1 MTPASTAAAAAMPS
15 SFSDSKPRASTMTT
29 VHAATYELLRRHGL
43 TTIFGNPGSN
53 ELPFLKDFPSDFRYV
68 LGLHEGVV
76 LGMADGFAQA
86 TRRPAFVNLH
96 AAAGTGNAMGAM
108 TNAIASH
115 SPLVITA
122 GQQVRGMIGLEPM
135 LTNVDAS
142 LLPRPLVKWSYEPA
156 SPQDVPRALSQ
167 AIHLASLPPNGPVYL
182 SIPYDDWDAPVAPQ
196 SELLAARSV
205 GGATVPT
212 RQALDEMV
220 GQLARARNPVLVLG
234 SDVDAAAAQ
243 HAAILLAEKQCLPVW
258 IAPSPARCPFPT
270 THPHFQG
277 VLPAGMASISR
288 LLEGHDLIL
297 VMGAPVFRYHQYEP
311 GRLVPEGANIL
322 HVTCDPQEAAR
333 APAGSA
339 IVADIRGTLELLA
352 DAAPVAERALPSA
365 RPLPRREHRA
375 RPGALLPQEVFD
387 VLADTAPADAIYVN
401 ESTSTTNILWERL
414 PMREP
419 GSYYFPAAGGLGFGI
434 PVALG
439 VQLACPDRRVIGV
452 IGDGSANFSI
462 TGLWT
467 AAQHGIPAV
476 FVILNN
482 GTYGALRWFAD
493 VLNVREVPGLDVPGI
508 DFCALAQGYGVRAT
522 RVDTARDF
530 QRALTHALAGQ
541 EPVLIEVLT
550 HAS

>member
-1 MTPASTAAAAAMPS
+1 MTRLGASPTAAQSSPS
-15 SFSDSKPRASTMTT
+15 THPTPSQTTMTS
-29 VHAATYELLRRHGL
+29 VHAATYALLRTHGL

-53 ELPFLKDFPSDFRYV
+53 ELPFLKNFPADFRYV

-86 TRRPAFVNLH
+86 SRRPAFVNLH

-182 SIPYDDWDAPVAPQ
+182 SIPYDDWDAPAASQ
-196 SELLAARSV
+196 TGLLSARSV
-205 GGATVPT
+205 SGETVPT
-212 RQALDEMV
+212 PQVIDELV
-220 GQLARARNPVLVLG
+220 ARLASARNPVLILG
-234 SDVDAAAAQ
+234 PDVDAAAAQ
-243 HAAILLAEKQCLPVW
+243 PAAILLAERQQLPVW
-258 IAPSPARCPFPT
+258 AAPSSARCPFPT
-270 THPHFQG
+270 RHAFFQG
-277 VLPAGMASISR
+277 ILPAGMASIAR

-297 VMGAPVFRYHQYEP
+297 VIGAPVFRYHQFEP
-311 GRLVPEGANIL
+311 GRFIPDGATVFNI
-322 HVTCDPQEAAR
+322 TCDPQDAAR
-333 APAGSA
+333 APVGNA
-339 IVADIRGTLELLA
+339 IVADIGKTLEMLA
-352 DAAPVAERALPSA
+352 LASPFADRAPPHA
-365 RPLPRREHRA
+365 RPQPA
-375 RPGALLPQEVFD
+375 RDYPTKPGALLPQEVFD
-387 VLADTAPADAIYVN
+387 ILADTAPSDAIYVN
-401 ESTSTTNILWERL
+401 ESTSTTGILWERL
-414 PMREP
+414 PLREP

-467 AAQHGIPAV
+467 AAQERIPAI

-482 GTYGALRWFAD
+482 GTYGALRWFAGVLD
-493 VLNVREVPGLDVPGI
+493 VKDVPGLDVPGI
-508 DFCALAQGYGVRAT
+508 DFCALAQGYGVRGVRAAT
-522 RVDTARDF
+522 AQAFRD
-530 QRALTHALAGQ
+530 ALTEALAGQ

-550 HAS
+550 HA

>member
-1 MTPASTAAAAAMPS
+1 M
-15 SFSDSKPRASTMTT
+15 KT
-29 VHAATYELLRRHGL
+29 VHAATYDLLRKHGL

-53 ELPFLKDFPSDFRYV
+53 ELPFLKDFPSDFKYV

-108 TNAIASH
+108 TNAISVH

-122 GQQVRGMIGLEPM
+122 GQQVRGMVGLEPM

-167 AIHLASLPPNGPVYL
+167 AIHLASLPPQGPVYL
-182 SIPYDDWDAPVAPQ
+182 SVPYDDWDAPAAAQ
-196 SELLAARSV
+196 SELLGLRTVS
-205 GGATVPT
+205 GATVPPAQT
-212 RQALDEMV
+212 IRDLVDR
-220 GQLARARNPVLVLG
+220 LAEARNPVLVLG

-243 HAAILLAEKQCLPVW
+243 PAAVALAEKQRLPVW
-258 IAPSPARCPFPT
+258 IAPSSPRCPFPT
-270 THPHFQG
+270 THPCFRG
-277 VLPAGMASISR
+277 ILPAGIASISR
-288 LLEGHDLIL
+288 LLGGHDLIL
-297 VMGAPVFRYHQYEP
+297 VIGAPVFRYHQFEP
-311 GRLVPEGANIL
+311 GLLLVDGSEVFS
-322 HVTCDPQEAAR
+322 VTCDPQEAAR
-333 APAGSA
+333 APMGNA
-339 IVADIRGTLELLA
+339 IVADVGLTLEALA
-352 DAAPVAERALPSA
+352 DAAPIAQRSMPETRQ
-365 RPLPRREHRA
+365 RPLPAPRSDH
-375 RPGALLPQEVFD
+375 GALSPEEVFD
-387 VLADTAPADAIYVN
+387 ILAAVAPPGAIYVN
-401 ESTSTTNILWERL
+401 ESTSTTNLLWERL
-414 PMREP
+414 PMHEP

-467 AAQHGIPAV
+467 AAQHQIPVV
-476 FVILNN
+476 FIILKN

-493 VLNVREVPGLDVPGI
+493 VLQVQDVPGLDVPGI
-508 DFCALAQGYGVRAT
+508 DFCALARGYGVRAVHANT
-522 RVDTARDF
+522 PDQLRD
-530 QRALTHALAGQ
+530 ALVEALAGQ
-541 EPVLIEVLT
+541 GPVLIEVPTL
-550 HAS
+550 SS